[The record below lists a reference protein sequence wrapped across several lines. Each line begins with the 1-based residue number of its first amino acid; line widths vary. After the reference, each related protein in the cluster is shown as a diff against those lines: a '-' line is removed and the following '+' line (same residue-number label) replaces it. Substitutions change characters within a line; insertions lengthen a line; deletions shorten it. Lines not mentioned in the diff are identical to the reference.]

1 MALRQGMDQ
10 VDAAIER
17 AKSGGTRT
25 PLNFFKWDDKETK
38 VIRFLTE
45 GTDVYLLNV
54 HEWVPCQ
61 DGKHRSFICRKEVGE
76 ECELCENPS
85 EQFNKKRELGFAL
98 AVLREPVY
106 DDVDDRKRQVSYQD
120 YTEEYEDEEGN
131 TKIRPWVGIV
141 RQAPSNFWT
150 YISAIY
156 EKKGSL
162 RAQDL
167 EILRKGADKNT
178 SYVVFPGD
186 PAVEIPNIDERYA
199 KFTPD
204 LGAMLEG
211 MGSKDY
217 YNQHLHGI
225 SKDKGSNGNGD
236 STPSSTAATAEL
248 DEETEFERLKAAQA
262 AAASAAG
269 DSY

>member
-1 MALRQGMDQ
+1 MDKI
-10 VDAAIER
+10 DAAIER
-17 AKSGGTRT
+17 AKSGGSRT

-76 ECELCENPS
+76 ECELCENPN

-106 DDVDDRKRQVSYQD
+106 EDVDGRKRQVSYQD

-141 RQAPSNFWT
+141 RQAPSNFWS
-150 YISAIY
+150 YISAVY

-162 RAQDL
+162 RGLDL
-167 EILRKGADKNT
+167 EIMRKGADKNT
-178 SYVVFPGD
+178 TYVVFPGD
-186 PAVEIPNIDERYA
+186 PVVEIPNIDERYA

-225 SKDKGSNGNGD
+225 SRDKSDNGGSSSSAPSPAASSD
-236 STPSSTAATAEL
+236 SSDL

-262 AAASAAG
+262 AAVSSAG